1 MLNIFSS
8 LVVYLI
14 EMLIAYI
21 VFSYVSSRKRPF
33 VIVLLI
39 GIIIFGSGATVNYVF
54 SNTVWLNVIYTVTI
68 IFLFAISC
76 FRINVR
82 TAALYAFLMTVLS
95 LAFEF
100 ATIFIISALAGGE
113 VTDYNSDFLILVI
126 ETAICKTLYF
136 VSCIILL
143 RFLRS
148 TDSILDRIP
157 ASFYLYPLS
166 TLLAF
171 LVFWYICSHEVLS
184 GSSQIFLA
192 TASIMLLASTVILFI
207 TYRHNVEKDSDYI
220 RIKSDNERLITE
232 KAYYDVLEHQNQQLM
247 IYAHDTKKHLAAIQ
261 NLSTDP
267 IIDDYVQKLSS
278 QLKSYTAV
286 CHSGNTIL
294 DVLVN
299 KYVTECELRKVSFF
313 YDVRQCNLI
322 EVEDIDIVAILGN
335 LLDNALTSAEQSAE
349 KSMSIATTW
358 RNNYSVVIIKN
369 SCDHE
374 PKVSGNLLL
383 STKSD
388 RAIHGFGLRSV
399 KNKLKN
405 YQGDYSWEFD
415 SSTHQFIVT
424 VMIGKKRINQFE
436 KEMKK
441 SSPIL

>member
-1 MLNIFSS
+1 MLNIFAS
-8 LVVYLI
+8 LAVYMI

-21 VFSYVSSRKRPF
+21 VFSYVSVQKRPF
-33 VIVLLI
+33 VFVLLI
-39 GIIIFGSGATVNYVF
+39 GIIIFGSGAAINYIF
-54 SNTVWLNVIYTVTI
+54 ANTVWLNVLYTVI
-68 IFLFAISC
+68 INFLFAFCC
-76 FRINVR
+76 FQIRVR
-82 TAALYAFLMTVLS
+82 TAALYAFMMTVLS

-100 ATIFIISALAGGE
+100 ATIFIVSALAGGE

-148 TDSILDRIP
+148 TDSVLDRIP

-171 LVFWYICSHEVLS
+171 LVFWYICSHEELS

-220 RIKSDNERLITE
+220 RIKSDNARLQTE
-232 KAYYDVLEHQNQQLM
+232 KAYYDILEHQNQQLM
-247 IYAHDTKKHLAAIQ
+247 IYAHDAKNHLAAIK
-261 NLSTDP
+261 NLNTDP
-267 IIDDYVQKLSS
+267 TIDDYVQKLST
-278 QLKSYTAV
+278 QLKTYTAV
-286 CHSGNTIL
+286 CHCGNTIL
-294 DVLVN
+294 DVLIN
-299 KYVTECELRKVSFF
+299 KYVAECELRKVSFT

-335 LLDNALTSAEQSAE
+335 LLDNALTSSEQSVE
-349 KSMSIATTW
+349 KNMSIATTW

-369 SCDHE
+369 SCDRE
-374 PKVSGNLLL
+374 PEVSGNLLL
-383 STKSD
+383 STKTD

-399 KNKLKN
+399 KNKLKK
-405 YQGDYSWEFD
+405 YQGDYSWEYNI
-415 SSTHQFIVT
+415 STHQFIIT
-424 VMIGKKRINQFE
+424 VMIGKQLSN
-436 KEMKK
+436 
-441 SSPIL
+441 